1 MPTKATTTPKATT
14 AKTKPVKAKAAPK
27 AKATK
32 PKTGRPTAYKVAYVK
47 QAAMLAQMGATDI
60 EMAAFFDV
68 ALSTFNL
75 WKLKH
80 PAFSESLKV
89 GKDSADDRVVSSLYH
104 RAIGYSHPEVDIR
117 VVDGAIVQTPITKHY
132 PPDPTSMIFWLKN
145 RRKAEFRDK
154 VDVDH
159 GLQEGN
165 PIMDLMSQVSGKVLK
180 PVAE

>member
-1 MPTKATTTPKATT
+1 MTAPTKTKAPPKR
-14 AKTKPVKAKAAPK
+14 KAKA
-27 AKATK
+27 K

-47 QAAMLAQMGATDI
+47 QAAVLAQMGATDI

-104 RAIGYSHPEVDIR
+104 RAIGYSHPEIDIR
-117 VVDGAIVQTPITKHY
+117 VVDGVIVQTPITKHY

-145 RRKAEFRDK
+145 RRKDEFRDR
-154 VDVDH
+154 VDH
-159 GLQEGN
+159 NHGVEADN
-165 PIMDLMSQVSGKVLK
+165 PLASLMTQMAGKVLK
-180 PVAE
+180 PVAEHD